1 MTKQRMRTTRWG
13 WDEGERIPFS
23 EQSAIEGTA
32 ETSDRIRHSRCR
44 VLQPY
49 GDRVLLEIWEDE
61 VPGISKRTREGD
73 ERTEL
78 GVIEMIGRMRDSWV
92 VRMRD
97 LGAFHE
103 RTGSND
109 SGFPRVCEA
118 YTGHDQDERR
128 VPLIHQR

>member
-23 EQSAIEGTA
+23 EQSAIEGIA
-32 ETSDRIRHSRCR
+32 ETSDRIRCSRCR

-49 GDRVLLEIWEDE
+49 GDRVLFEIWGDE
-61 VPGISKRTREGD
+61 VPEISKRTREGD

-78 GVIEMIGRMRDSWV
+78 GMIETIGRMRRDSWV
-92 VRMRD
+92 ARMRD
-97 LGAFHE
+97 SRAFHE

-118 YTGHDQDERR
+118 
-128 VPLIHQR
+128 